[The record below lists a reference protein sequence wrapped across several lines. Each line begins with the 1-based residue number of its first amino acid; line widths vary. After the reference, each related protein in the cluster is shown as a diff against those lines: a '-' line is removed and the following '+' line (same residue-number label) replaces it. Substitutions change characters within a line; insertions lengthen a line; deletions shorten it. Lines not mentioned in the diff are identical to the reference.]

1 MGKINFIRLAVF
13 VNLLFMNALLTTA
26 QQLTV
31 QETLDYINKTLESHK
46 WGTTYFKMKLSSDGY
61 IEVIRQ
67 FTNSEKIY
75 NKCKMHFSDIR
86 VLKYS
91 SNPLEVRF
99 SCRTEPE
106 HAYSSPSCITCKGYD
121 VSSNQT
127 YYSILNDEIYINDKV
142 FNAVDYLLAA
152 IEESN
157 KYNRNDTD
165 PFAPENYNSSIS
177 VSGSSLTKIKLESFG
192 GVYRVWVKIGGTNQ
206 YFILDSGAS
215 DISLSLDAERE
226 LINSGVLKKEHYITP
241 ALYRLADGSIIKC
254 RRLILPEMT
263 IGDFKVNNIK
273 ASVGVSDSP
282 LLLGRSFLDKFKK
295 WSVDNSTRELLLEN

>member
-1 MGKINFIRLAVF
+1 MTS
-13 VNLLFMNALLTTA
+13 LLCAA

-46 WGTTYFKMKLSSDGY
+46 WGTTYFSVKLSSDGY
-61 IEVIRQ
+61 IEVVRQ
-67 FTNSEKIY
+67 FNNSEKIY
-75 NKCKMHFSDIR
+75 NKCKMHFSDVR
-86 VLKYS
+86 VFKYS
-91 SNPLEVRF
+91 GNPLEVRF
-99 SCRTEPE
+99 SCKPDPE
-106 HAYSSPSCITCKGYD
+106 HGYSSPDCITCKGYD
-121 VSSNQT
+121 VSNNQS
-127 YYSILNDEIYINDKV
+127 YYSIFNDEIYINDKV
-142 FNAVDYLLAA
+142 FNAVEYLLAA

-165 PFAPENYNSSIS
+165 PFAPENYNKSVS
-177 VSGSSLTKIKLESFG
+177 VSGSSSTKIKLESFG
-192 GVYRVWVKIGGTNQ
+192 GVYKVWVKIGGTNQ
-206 YFILDSGAS
+206 HFILDSGAS

-226 LINSGVLKKEHYITP
+226 LINAGVLKKENYITP

-263 IGDFKVNNIK
+263 IGSFKVDNIL

-295 WSVDNSTRELLLEN
+295 WSVVNSTKELLLEN